1 MRPTLL
7 ALLVPLAAVACDGKP
22 VTGPEAQRVV
32 AQAKETRGPLATGA
46 LVLVDGVRLASDKS
60 LQDLDP
66 TTVETVE
73 VVKGAAASRLYGPE
87 AARGVILIT
96 TKRAAATPARAR

>member
-1 MRPTLL
+1 MRRIVL
-7 ALLVPLAAVACDGKP
+7 ALVVPLATAGCDGKP

-32 AQAKETRGPLATGA
+32 AQAKEARASLVTGA

-73 VVKGAAASRLYGPE
+73 VLKGAAASRLYGPE
-87 AARGVILIT
+87 GARGVILIT
-96 TKRAAATPARAR
+96 TKRAAATPAPSR

>member
-7 ALLVPLAAVACDGKP
+7 ALLVPLVAVGCDGKP
-22 VTGPEAQRVV
+22 VTGPAAQRVV
-32 AQAKETRGPLATGA
+32 AQAKETRGLPVTGA

-60 LQDLDP
+60 LRDLDP

-73 VVKGAAASRLYGPE
+73 VVKGAAAARMYGPDG
-87 AARGVILIT
+87 ARGVILIT
-96 TKRAAATPARAR
+96 TKRAAATPAPTR